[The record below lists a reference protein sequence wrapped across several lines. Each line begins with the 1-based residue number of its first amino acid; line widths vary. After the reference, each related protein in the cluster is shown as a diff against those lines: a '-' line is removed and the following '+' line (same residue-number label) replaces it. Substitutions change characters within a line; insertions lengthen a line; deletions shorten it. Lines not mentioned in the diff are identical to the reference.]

1 MSIRKELT
9 AQNVLLGFQHVLV
22 SNVWLD
28 PVFVAG
34 AIGLPIALSSNMINA
49 IFIVS
54 GLVTLVQATRLV
66 RLPVVQGP
74 SAAFD
79 ALMIAAGTAGM
90 LGAAS
95 SSILIASLVFL
106 LLCLTGVIERMRFLF
121 SPMISGVVIFMV
133 GVSLSGFTLS
143 EFLGGAPG
151 DKTFADPH
159 ILTVSILTTAI
170 VLVLSLL
177 GKGLLKSFSFLIALV
192 VGTVV
197 AAAFGMVDFSPVASK
212 DGWAC
217 RPSCPTVRS
226 HLTGRSS
233 SRSSSPTWLPSWKL
247 SASIRR
253 LLRFRARPSNASRC
267 ATVLPARRPVQPF
280 PR

>member
-1 MSIRKELT
+1 M
-9 AQNVLLGFQHVLV
+9 LV

-54 GLVTLVQATRLV
+54 GLVCFGSGHSAGSR
-66 RLPVVQGP
+66 PVVQGP

-143 EFLGGAPG
+143 EFLGGVPA
-151 DKTFADPH
+151 TRR
-159 ILTVSILTTAI
+159 
-170 VLVLSLL
+170 
-177 GKGLLKSFSFLIALV
+177 
-192 VGTVV
+192 
-197 AAAFGMVDFSPVASK
+197 SP
-212 DGWAC
+212 
-217 RPSCPTVRS
+217 
-226 HLTGRSS
+226 
-233 SRSSSPTWLPSWKL
+233 
-247 SASIRR
+247 IRT
-253 LLRFRARPSNASRC
+253 S
-267 ATVLPARRPVQPF
+267 
-280 PR
+280 

>member
-170 VLVLSLL
+170 VLVRQGPAQVVLIPHRARRRHRGRRSIWH
-177 GKGLLKSFSFLIALV
+177 GGLLSCGIQ
-192 VGTVV
+192 
-197 AAAFGMVDFSPVASK
+197 GMAGPAD
-212 DGWAC
+212 
-217 RPSCPTVRS
+217 
-226 HLTGRSS
+226 
-233 SRSSSPTWLPSWKL
+233 
-247 SASIRR
+247 
-253 LLRFRARPSNASRC
+253 
-267 ATVLPARRPVQPF
+267 LPALRSVHI
-280 PR
+280 

>member
-1 MSIRKELT
+1 
-9 AQNVLLGFQHVLV
+9 
-22 SNVWLD
+22 
-28 PVFVAG
+28 
-34 AIGLPIALSSNMINA
+34 
-49 IFIVS
+49 
-54 GLVTLVQATRLV
+54 
-66 RLPVVQGP
+66 
-74 SAAFD
+74 
-79 ALMIAAGTAGM
+79 
-90 LGAAS
+90 
-95 SSILIASLVFL
+95 
-106 LLCLTGVIERMRFLF
+106 
-121 SPMISGVVIFMV
+121 MV

-212 DGWAC
+212 GWLGL
-217 RPSCPTVRS
+217 PTFLPTVRS

-233 SRSSSPTWLPSWKL
+233 SVLHCLHGCRHGSS
-247 SASIRR
+247 RR
-253 LLRFRARPSNASRC
+253 LSGGF
-267 ATVLPARRPVQPF
+267 
-280 PR
+280 